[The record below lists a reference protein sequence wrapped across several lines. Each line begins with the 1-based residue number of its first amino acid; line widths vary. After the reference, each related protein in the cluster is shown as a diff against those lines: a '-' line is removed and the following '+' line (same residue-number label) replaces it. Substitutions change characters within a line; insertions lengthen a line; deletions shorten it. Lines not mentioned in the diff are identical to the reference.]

1 MDLKIIQVGKNAA
14 YMFAYYYKSAIR
26 KKYKIISKIGQKG
39 GIYQ

>member
-1 MDLKIIQVGKNAA
+1 MDLKIIQVGK
-14 YMFAYYYKSAIR
+14 MPLICCLYYKSAIR